1 MSLVARLFPKSHFLR
16 FLIIFAGV
24 LGLLT
29 IWYTLY
35 AHDMIR
41 AAFAASENGSKS
53 LSFID
58 HTRHDLDYYLAR
70 ADFIFWQFIVLG
82 ILGSLLFWWG
92 MARLVR
98 RLGREASIEARY
110 PDSRFEI
117 RHDWLLALVVYTGLT
132 LVYFYPILQNIGAWI
147 VGPPGDNLAGYWSLW
162 WATDPVLHGGQA
174 LSYSNAIYFPEGSSL
189 YYFAW
194 SFYNLA
200 VVALVR
206 LFADLP
212 AAFNV
217 AMLHGYP
224 IAGLGAFLLVRRVT
238 GNSLIALIGG
248 FVFAFNPN
256 HFLRSQ
262 HHLHINSI
270 QFIPFFVLA
279 FWDAVRLGGAK
290 KVLLATLFFLLNTL
304 CEWTYM
310 IMAGYFIFF
319 GYLYLSIRNR
329 IWWQPQYL
337 KRAAIVVA
345 VSLLVLSPWLVPM
358 IKLALTTPDTDV
370 GGRNTFVTDFVGLL
384 VPGEAHFAGTMDFV
398 TKINA
403 SYTGYLTES
412 TSYLGLAAL
421 ILVLAAARPLWR
433 VAARWWLGFLAFL
446 LLALGP
452 QLHVL
457 GKSLPIALPYTAI
470 AYIPFLANVRAPARF
485 MMYVYLF
492 WAILVGLAL
501 AWLWAKAHSRR
512 RQFLVTGIAGLVL
525 LFDFFSMCHDK
536 VQIGAPGGLVEW
548 AKASTPAALVNL
560 PSDYVNTM
568 RYMMQQTIHGV
579 PIVEGAA
586 TRKIGRSLAD
596 SLDYSDLA
604 RQHRQLADAGVSHI
618 VVHKY
623 LLPDSATLIGYYER
637 EYAVAF
643 NDDSCVIFNVGTPVG
658 P

>member
-1 MSLVARLFPKSHFLR
+1 MSLVQRLVPKSRFLR
-16 FLIIFAGV
+16 FLIIIAGV
-24 LGLLT
+24 LGLFA
-29 IWYTLY
+29 IWYTHF
-35 AHDMIR
+35 AHDIIR

-58 HTRHDLDYYLAR
+58 HTRHNLSYYLAR

-82 ILGSLLFWWG
+82 IPGSLLFWWG
-92 MARLVR
+92 MARLLR
-98 RLGREASIEARY
+98 TLARQASIDARCSE
-110 PDSRFEI
+110 SRFEI
-117 RHDWLLALVVYTGLT
+117 RYDWLLALAVYSGLT
-132 LVYFYPILQNIGAWI
+132 IVYFYPILPNFGTWI

-162 WATDPVLHGGQA
+162 WATDPVLRGGQA

-200 VVALVR
+200 IVALVR

-238 GNSLIALIGG
+238 GNSLIALVGG

-290 KVLLATLFFLLNTL
+290 RVLLAALFFLLNTL

-310 IMAGYFIFF
+310 IMAGYFMLF

-329 IWWQPQYL
+329 VWWHPQYL
-337 KRAAIVVA
+337 KRAALVA
-345 VSLLVLSPWLVPM
+345 ISLLVLSPWLVPM

-370 GGRNTFVTDFVGLL
+370 GGRNTFVTDFVGLF
-384 VPGEAHFAGTMDFV
+384 VPGEAHLAGSLDPV
-398 TKINA
+398 KKINA

-452 QLHVL
+452 QLHLL

-470 AYIPFLANVRAPARF
+470 AYIPFLTNVRAPARF

-492 WAILVGLAL
+492 WAVLVGLAL
-501 AWLWAKAHSRR
+501 AWLWVKAHSPR
-512 RQFLVTGIAGLVL
+512 RQLLVTGIAALVL
-525 LFDFFSMCHDK
+525 LIDFFSICHDK
-536 VQIGAPGGLVEW
+536 VRVEAPNGLVEW
-548 AKASTPAALVNL
+548 AVSSKPAALLNL
-560 PSDYVNTM
+560 PNDYVNTM

-596 SLDYSDLA
+596 SLDYVDLV
-604 RQHRQLADAGVSHI
+604 RQHHQLADAGVSHI
-618 VVHKY
+618 VIHEY
-623 LLPDSATLIGYYER
+623 LLADTATLIGCYER
-637 EYAVAF
+637 EYPVAF
-643 NDDSCVIFNVGTPVG
+643 RDDSCVIFSVGTPAG